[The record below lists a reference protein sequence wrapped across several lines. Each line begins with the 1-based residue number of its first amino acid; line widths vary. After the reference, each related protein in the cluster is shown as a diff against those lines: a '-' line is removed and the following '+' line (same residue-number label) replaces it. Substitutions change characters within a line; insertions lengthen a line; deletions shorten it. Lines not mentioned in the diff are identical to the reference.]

1 MNKIIS
7 FLVII
12 CIVYILYRKFKY
24 EHYDELNNTYLYD
37 TYHKINNF
45 KIDNNN
51 YLFYNIFARN
61 NELIIINNNLDL
73 NYDNLIINYNNNDL
87 KIKSKIIKKYYD
99 KELNHK
105 FIIIIY
111 EIIINK
117 TIDININVKYN
128 DNNYNFNL
136 IHLLIPNKQY
146 QLIQTT
152 LFKNDAYLLNMFTT
166 YYLYQGIEHFYI
178 YYNDDINNLNL
189 NNIINLDNITFIEWN
204 YDYYSNQAQI
214 TSMNHS
220 LYKYAKI
227 NSNYILYND
236 LDEYT
241 YIPNNKLSNIIES
254 NADTYVFLNVWADII
269 DIPDDT
275 KSYFNNL
282 YNLTKIPDKI
292 LKHNRIF
299 PYKRRSKCLHKSDN
313 INNVTIH
320 YTKDYNINNPIIVIN
335 ENNIILHFFRWSNKS
350 RTRDKMISNKYSIF
364 EIIY

>member
-1 MNKIIS
+1 MNKLISFFIIIS
-7 FLVII
+7 LI
-12 CIVYILYRKFKY
+12 YILYKTFKY
-24 EHYDELNNTYLYD
+24 EHYDELNNTYFND
-37 TYHKINNF
+37 TYHKINNL

-51 YLFYNIFARN
+51 YLFHDIFARN
-61 NELIIINNNLDL
+61 NELILINNNLDL
-73 NYDNLIINYNNNDL
+73 NYDNLIINYNNNNL
-87 KIKSKIIKKYYD
+87 KIKSKIIKKD
-99 KELNHK
+99 NTKRNHI

-117 TIDININVKYN
+117 TIDININIKYN
-128 DNNYNFNL
+128 DNNYNYNL
-136 IHLLIPNKQY
+136 LHLLIPNKQY

-189 NNIINLDNITFIEWN
+189 NNILNLDYITFIEWN
-204 YDYYSNQAQI
+204 YNYNNQAQI

-241 YIPNNKLSNIIES
+241 YIPNNILSNIIHS

-269 DIPDDT
+269 DIPNDIE
-275 KSYFNNL
+275 SYYNNL
-282 YNLTKIPDKI
+282 YNITKIPNKI
-292 LKHNRIF
+292 LKHNDIF
-299 PYKRRSKCLHKSDN
+299 KYKERSKCLHKSDN
-313 INNVTIH
+313 IKTVTVH
-320 YTKDYNINNPIIVIN
+320 YAYEYNINDPIIFIN
-335 ENNIILHFFRWSNKS
+335 DNNIILHFFRWSSKKS
-350 RTRDKMISNKYSIF
+350 RTRDKIMSNKYSIF
-364 EIIY
+364 DIKY